1 MSLPDF
7 AGLII
12 TATVRMMLFLAW
24 GAASRPNLG
33 RLSHTKFQSS
43 IIKKR
48 FLQLIDWPS
57 TCIHFDCIDHPR
69 DLIGVLTKKTFCLCI
84 TRAISIFQWKLKP
97 EISRKPSSC
106 VRSSLTHF
114 DQVGSTNRVSP
125 RHGSIR
131 HLTWWWSRMLPGRS
145 GSFYRFGNFILIV
158 FSKVA

>member
-12 TATVRMMLFLAW
+12 TATVQMMLFLAW
-24 GAASRPNLG
+24 GAASRPK
-33 RLSHTKFQSS
+33 SYKIPKFNN
-43 IIKKR
+43 KKR
-48 FLQLIDWPS
+48 FLQLIDGPS

-84 TRAISIFQWKLKP
+84 TRTISIFQWKLKP

-145 GSFYRFGNFILIV
+145 RSFYRFGDFILIV